1 VPADHELESWE
12 SADYA
17 AMWAREDVIADLLEV
32 PRQISVAIVAD
43 AGIGVNHIVDL
54 GSGPGAYLIP
64 FLRAFPNARATWVDV
79 SDAMRELAET
89 ELALFADRITFVVGD
104 AERLA
109 DLDVDPAQV
118 VISSRA
124 LHHFSPDSLQDVYR
138 AAFDIVT
145 PGGFVMNLDH
155 VGAPGDWEQV
165 HRRIRSRF
173 TGDRKQALKPHRQD
187 YPLARADEHAAWM
200 EAAGFGPADT
210 AWRAFYSALIVARKP
225 AA

>member
-1 VPADHELESWE
+1 MTADHDPESWE
-12 SADYA
+12 SAEYA
-17 AMWAREDVIADLLEV
+17 ALWAREDVIADLLEV
-32 PRQISVAIVAD
+32 PRQISVAIVED
-43 AGIGVNHIVDL
+43 SGIDVQHVVDL

-64 FLRAFPNARATWVDV
+64 FLRAFPTARATWIDV

-89 ELALFADRITFVVGD
+89 ELALWADRVTYVIGD
-104 AERLA
+104 VERLA
-109 DLDVDPAQV
+109 EIDVDPAQV

-124 LHHFSPDSLQDVYR
+124 LHDLSPESLQGVYR
-138 AAFDIVT
+138 AASDIVT
-145 PGGFVMNLDH
+145 PGGFVMNLDE

-173 TGDRKQALKPHRQD
+173 SGERKREAKPHRQD
-187 YPLARADEHAAWM
+187 DPLARTDEHGAWM

-225 AA
+225 A